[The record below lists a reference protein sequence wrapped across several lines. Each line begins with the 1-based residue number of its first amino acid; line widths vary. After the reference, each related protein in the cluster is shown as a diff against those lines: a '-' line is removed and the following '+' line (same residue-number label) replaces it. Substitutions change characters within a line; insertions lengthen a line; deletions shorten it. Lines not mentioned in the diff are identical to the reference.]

1 MMMTINTLFIV
12 ALVLLVHR
20 VDAFRVLAPNGST
33 IIGDYFRPFG
43 KGFVG
48 NYGDPSTMQRER
60 INEGAVETA
69 TQELLYEGVSPRQ
82 TCPGMVG
89 PFSDGNFYC
98 TAREFGYCDRRSG
111 ACFCN
116 VGYQGIDCSDCKPTH
131 FKHAGSCFPKK
142 LCPNDCS
149 GSGDCD
155 FWSGTCSCQPHR
167 IGVDCST
174 KLCTIFS
181 PLCQA
186 CTAEECLFCKAGY
199 YLSGNSSN
207 VCSSCY
213 DFDPRCA
220 GCTLEQGCTEC
231 ADPILTSVRR
241 SGYRFAD
248 PRLPLEEDERE
259 FSVTLPFGTKSP
271 ESFIE
276 AESFVISATP
286 DNPLKDNSV
295 SCAQGQDLT
304 ADWVCTPSAATHV
317 VCGHNGIFTF
327 TYPNYE
333 VLETDLFFRVSVR
346 RTGGGVGNISISY
359 FINHLTTN
367 ESDIAATAP
376 FTTIQQLV
384 FEPGVVERT
393 FLVGILD
400 DNEVEENEVYQIVL
414 ETPEGGGSVGPQF
427 RTNVTIIDD
436 DLGNISP
443 AFTYPLENSTT
454 SVAGERFNVTI
465 QGVYSSG
472 ILMNTGGELFFAVV
486 EDYTDRWNNPVNGRS
501 RNVNKF
507 DLSRDGGV
515 EKRLEMMQQSRHS
528 RRTVCDVEDIGDGTY
543 TVRGIVYEQGRHDL
557 RIWHAFPGGLRGDYF
572 YDSFFEKL
580 ALSRIDKQIHFE
592 WGTGRI
598 IPRGSD
604 YISIR
609 WTGFLMPQATGTH
622 WFYLRAD
629 DHARMWIDGDL
640 VLDHIHQTEADA
652 EAPRP
657 YDLQDGVLVELV
669 VEYTEI
675 IESAY
680 AHLYW
685 GLTDDKED
693 MEVIPQA
700 NFYSQY
706 QIDQM
711 PVEIKV
717 VSGDTSP
724 NTTECTG
731 TGLAYGEVNKFS
743 SFEFCPRD
751 LFSNFRDDVG
761 DYYFLA
767 SELFSAKV
775 SLTDDLGHGGEG
787 SEVLTP
793 ELVYNNNTH
802 CFAGYYKPMRAG
814 VYTLDIMY
822 QEEWHNVVPLQHVAG
837 SPFTVTVVPTKTFAP
852 FSDIID
858 LVSPLELDAGSCH
871 NFTIVSR
878 DLRRNFRFQGGDK
891 YDVYMYRVDYS
902 RLSAGLLPGE
912 DAPLPTDAPSSMPTS
927 GPTALL
933 DTDPFRLS
941 YPVEDLEEVVRYGVV
956 TDLSTGEYSVEI
968 CPVIAGVYEVHVLL
982 DGKGVSNQP
991 SRILDPQ
998 HSFFDTAFGGDT
1010 SVGQYVADSP
1020 YSLVVS
1026 HTESSAYTSTA
1037 VGDGLAHATVGVDA
1051 SFQVTVRD
1059 AYDNVLIPTA
1069 TQIAQ
1074 QQDMFNLNASLIRTP
1089 EAHVRVWNFYNGSF
1103 TITYSAVAAGS
1114 NLLAVLL
1121 NGFHI
1126 KGSPFTVDVLD
1137 GRTGA
1142 TYSFLEGAGLHNGQA
1157 GVLSYFQL
1165 FSFDFANNRKTD
1177 NSDVYT
1183 FSVTGANT
1191 IDGVMKPCPKTTASA
1206 GAEDTVNPTD
1216 LPDIIG
1222 AQIACTPD
1230 DPHLGHYWASFM
1242 PTATGVITIS
1252 VFLDGELVDSKTYDA
1267 LIIPFNPVAEL
1278 TTIQGDLYNKVAG
1291 TEATVTLQL
1300 WDEFKNRVYPGGHHL
1315 ELALLGV
1322 AGDWGTI
1329 EPFVTIPGPPDEY
1342 YYGGFYHGYPRKYGR
1357 IVDNKD
1363 GTYVLKYTEYKTGQY
1378 VLRLALAETGLNVT
1392 YFNNTDLGLLVS
1404 ADVVDPAFAESR
1416 RQDGVQSS
1424 FGSTVSWTGDLSMD
1438 TYYGAFLTEVDTGV
1452 NLDLRESLGN
1462 KRIGFAY
1469 ETHTP
1474 FIIDPHRADATAAQL
1489 ANISSTM
1496 TQTSSKFREESW
1508 SARWF
1513 GTITPLYP
1521 EVYNFTIKMDDSSRA
1536 RLFLGGVGNMMNA
1549 TTPPLGA
1556 TLSPNPGQELVM
1568 DLFGT
1573 STKVGTFNFSDVKSR
1588 EIVVEYIHHHRT
1600 NAFIQL
1606 FWQSPSTPYGL
1617 VPASAFHHWRNMSH
1631 YNTTIHPAELC
1642 SRCSTA
1648 VGSALTSAMVA
1659 HEISFVVYARDA
1671 FGNLLQRGGDVPTMV
1686 AIGSNGVAFRG
1697 DVEDYGNSTYRITYY
1712 PTQAGQFRMYVTMGC
1727 CAPHPNVG
1735 LPTEIHLFSH
1745 LLVEGAPFVLT
1756 VDPAPVVPEKSY
1768 AIGQGTVGGYA
1779 GEMHSFTVQYRDIHS
1794 NPTGISVRDH
1804 LRMIPWVVKLK
1815 FVDRESGNEVLPAN
1829 DVDVDIIAHDNYT
1842 VVSYNMTKAGKFEMY
1857 VHLID
1862 SSEVTTDV
1870 ETRTTENAATIVT
1883 TSLPSARAVLGS
1895 PYRVT
1900 IAPNKAVAENII
1912 IRGDNINSHIVRN
1925 ITAGDV
1931 SSFELQL
1938 RDAYLNDLLHGGH
1951 KFYMRVLGSA
1961 SFSSG
1966 SLTNGAATGDMA
1978 DIASGTNT
1986 GNLPVIPACKDL
1998 NNGRVV
2004 CTYTPIHSGK
2014 HRLHVALVNYSLS
2027 HPGGQGLTGVY
2038 RMDSAITG
2046 YSEGNDDEI
2055 SSITRI
2061 DPSVSFSLPTGY
2073 VLPADLSSTTPTASG
2088 SSAHSTTTNS
2098 PSNIIE
2104 ALVVTPHHE
2113 IKMLYNKLSFSNFL
2127 SSVSSNSFGNNFNV
2141 PSGQQSISWNGFLAV
2156 PKTNEYKFSTT
2167 VGSNHITVGT
2177 VYIDDVIVF
2186 DSAADVQLTVSLLE
2200 NVVYKI
2206 EMYVSI
2212 NSESLPNNKP
2222 VAIALS
2228 WSAKQMSWM
2237 VIPQFYLFDSAE
2249 PIAYSPFP
2257 LMVKD

>member
-1 MMMTINTLFIV
+1 M
-12 ALVLLVHR
+12 
-20 VDAFRVLAPNGST
+20 DAFRVLTPNGTT
-33 IIGDYFRPFG
+33 IIGAYFRPFD

-69 TQELLYEGVSPRQ
+69 THELLYEGVSPRQ
-82 TCPGMVG
+82 ACPGMVG

-116 VGYQGIDCSDCKPTH
+116 VGYQGVDCSDCKPTH
-131 FKHAGSCFPKK
+131 FKHEGSCFPKK

-149 GSGDCD
+149 GAGDCD

-167 IGVDCST
+167 IGSDCST
-174 KLCTIFS
+174 KLCTVFS

-186 CTAEECLFCKAGY
+186 CTADECLFCKAGY
-199 YLSGNSSN
+199 YLTGNSSN
-207 VCSSCY
+207 ICSSCY

-220 GCTLEQGCTEC
+220 GCTLEEGCTEC

-248 PRLPLEEDERE
+248 PRLPLEEEIRE

-276 AESFVISATP
+276 AESFVISSTP
-286 DNPLKDNSV
+286 DKPLRDNSV
-295 SCAQGQDLT
+295 TCSQGLELT
-304 ADWVCTPSAATHV
+304 ADWLCKPFPATHV

-333 VLETDLFFRVSVR
+333 VSEKDLFFRVSVV

-367 ESDIAATAP
+367 ESDVAATAP
-376 FTTIQQLV
+376 YTTIQQLV

-400 DNEVEENEVYQIVL
+400 DNIVEENEVFQIVL

-436 DLGNISP
+436 DLGRISAP
-443 AFTYPLENSTT
+443 FTYPIKNSTT
-454 SVAGERFNVTI
+454 SVAGAPFETTI
-465 QGVYSSG
+465 QAVYSSG
-472 ILMNTGGELFFAVV
+472 QLMYTGGEQFYAVV
-486 EDYTDRWNNPVNGRS
+486 EDYTDRWNAPINEKS
-501 RNVNKF
+501 RNINKF
-507 DLSRDGGV
+507 DMNREGGGR
-515 EKRLEMMQQSRHS
+515 KRLEMLQQSRHS
-528 RRTVCDVEDIGDGTY
+528 RRTVCDVRDLGNGTY
-543 TVRGIVYEQGRHDL
+543 TVSGTLYEQGRHDL
-557 RIWHAFPGGLRGDYF
+557 RIWHAFPGGLRADYF
-572 YDSFFEKL
+572 YDAFFENL
-580 ALSRIDKQIHFE
+580 ALSRIDKQINFE

-609 WTGFLMPQATGTH
+609 WTGLLSPNATGTH

-640 VLDHIHQTEADA
+640 VLDHIHQTEAYL

-657 YDLQDGVLVELV
+657 YDLQKGVLVELV

-675 IESAY
+675 IGTAY
-680 AHLYW
+680 AQLLW
-685 GLTDDKED
+685 GLTDNKAD
-693 MEVIPQA
+693 MVTIPQA
-700 NFYSQY
+700 HFYSQY
-706 QIDQM
+706 QINDM

-717 VSGDTSP
+717 VSAATTAA
-724 NTTECTG
+724 TTECTG
-731 TGLAYGEVNKFS
+731 AGLSHGEVNKIS

-751 LFSNFRDDVG
+751 LYRNFRDDVG
-761 DYYFLA
+761 DYYFLP
-767 SELFSAKV
+767 SELFQATV
-775 SLTDDLGHGGEG
+775 TLTDAMGYDGDG

-802 CFAGYYKPMRAG
+802 CFSGYYKPMRAG
-814 VYTLDIMY
+814 VYSLAILY
-822 QEEWHNVVPLQHVAG
+822 QAEWHNVAPLLHVAG
-837 SPFTVTVVPTKTFAP
+837 SPFVVTIQPTKTFAP
-852 FSDIID
+852 FSDITG
-858 LVSPLELDAGSCH
+858 LVSPLQLEAGSCH
-871 NFTIVSR
+871 NFTIISR
-878 DLRRNFRFQGGDK
+878 DLLHNYRFQGGDK
-891 YDVYMYRVDYS
+891 YEVYMYRVDYS

-912 DAPLPTDAPSSMPTS
+912 DAPLPTDSPSSMPTS

-933 DTDPFRLS
+933 DREPWRPSF
-941 YPVEDLEEVVRYGVV
+941 PIEDLEEVVRYGVI
-956 TDLSTGEYSVEI
+956 TDLGTGEYSVEI
-968 CPVIAGVYEVHVLL
+968 CPVIAGVYEIHVLL
-982 DGKGVSNQP
+982 NGKGVSNQP
-991 SRILDPQ
+991 NRILDPQ

-1010 SVGQYVADSP
+1010 SMGQYVAQSP
-1020 YSLVVS
+1020 YSLVVG
-1026 HTESSAYTSTA
+1026 HTVGSAFTTTA

-1069 TQIAQ
+1069 TQIALR
-1074 QQDMFNLNASLIRTP
+1074 QDMFNLNASLIRTP
-1089 EAHVRVWNFYNGSF
+1089 EANVRIWNYQNGTF

-1121 NGFHI
+1121 DGFHI
-1126 KGSPFTVDVLD
+1126 KNSPFTVDVLD
-1137 GRTGA
+1137 GRTSA
-1142 TYSFLEGAGLHNGQA
+1142 TYSYLEGAGLHNGQA
-1157 GVLSYFQL
+1157 GVFSYFQL

-1177 NSDVYT
+1177 NSDVYSFT
-1183 FSVTGANT
+1183 VTGANNLE
-1191 IDGVMKPCPKTTASA
+1191 GVMKPCPKVALSASTSTSSVA
-1206 GAEDTVNPTD
+1206 SGDTVNPTALD
-1216 LPDIIG
+1216 DIIG
-1222 AQIACTPD
+1222 AQVACTAN
-1230 DPHLGHYWASFM
+1230 DPYLGHYWASFT
-1242 PTATGVITIS
+1242 PTATGIITVS
-1252 VFLDGELVDSKTYDA
+1252 VFLDGVLVNNKTYDA
-1267 LIIPFNPVAEL
+1267 LIIPADPWAEL
-1278 TTIQGDLYNKVAG
+1278 TTIQGDLYNKIAG

-1300 WDEFKNRVYPGGHHL
+1300 WDQFKNRVYPGGHML

-1342 YYGGFYHGYPRKYGR
+1342 YYGGFYYGYPRKYGR
-1357 IVDNKD
+1357 VVDNND
-1363 GTYVLKYTEYKTGQY
+1363 GTYTLRYTEYTTGQY

-1392 YFNNTDLGLLVS
+1392 YFNNTQLGQLVS
-1404 ADVVDPAFAESR
+1404 ADVVDPVYAENQ
-1416 RQDGVQSS
+1416 RQAGVQSS
-1424 FGSTVSWTGDLSMD
+1424 LGSSVSWTGDLSMD
-1438 TYYGAFLTEVDTGV
+1438 TYYGAFLTEVASQV

-1474 FIIDPHRADATAAQL
+1474 FIIDPHFSNATSKEL

-1536 RLFLGGVGNMMNA
+1536 RLFIGGVGNMMNV

-1556 TLSPNPGQELVM
+1556 TSSPNPGQELVM
-1568 DLFGT
+1568 DLTGSSTMGGT
-1573 STKVGTFNFSDVKSR
+1573 YNFSDTKSR
-1588 EIVVEYIHHHRT
+1588 EIVLEYIHNHQT
-1600 NAFIQL
+1600 NAFVQL
-1606 FWQSPSTPYGL
+1606 YWQSPSTPYGL

-1648 VGSALTSAMVA
+1648 VGSALTRSMVA
-1659 HEISFVVYARDA
+1659 HEISFVVYARDS

-1712 PTQAGQFRMYVTMGC
+1712 ATQAGQFRVYVTMGC

-1735 LPTEIHLFSH
+1735 LPAELHMFSH
-1745 LLVEGAPFVLT
+1745 LLVEGAPFLLT
-1756 VDPAPVVPEKSY
+1756 VDPAPVVPQRSY

-1779 GEMHSFTVQYRDIHS
+1779 GEMHSFTVQYRDIHN
-1794 NPTGISVRDH
+1794 NPTGISVHDH
-1804 LRMIPWVVKLK
+1804 LRMVPWVVKLI
-1815 FVDRESGNEVLPAN
+1815 FVDRLTGNEVVPAN
-1829 DVDVDIIAHDNYT
+1829 SVDMDIVAYDNYT
-1842 VVSYNMTKAGKFEMY
+1842 IVSYNMTKAGNYDMY
-1857 VHLID
+1857 VHLVD
-1862 SSEVTTDV
+1862 SSEIVT
-1870 ETRTTENAATIVT
+1870 EIKTRTTENAATIVT
-1883 TSLPSARAVLGS
+1883 TSLPSAHAILGS

-1900 IAPNKAVAENII
+1900 ISPNKAVAENII
-1912 IRGDNINSHIVRN
+1912 IRGDNINSHILRN
-1925 ITAGDV
+1925 ITAG
-1931 SSFELQL
+1931 SIASFELQL
-1938 RDAYLNDLLHGGH
+1938 RDIYFNDLLHGGH
-1951 KFYMRVLGSA
+1951 KFYMRLLGAA
-1961 SFSSG
+1961 SFDSG
-1966 SLTNGAATGDMA
+1966 SLTHGADTGNNA
-1978 DIASGTNT
+1978 GIASGTNT
-1986 GNLPVIPACKDL
+1986 GSLPVIPACTDL

-2004 CTYTPIHSGK
+2004 CTYSPIHGGK
-2014 HRLHVALVNYSLS
+2014 HYLYVSLVNYSLS
-2027 HPGGQGLTGVY
+2027 HPGGEGLTGIY
-2038 RMDSAITG
+2038 RTDSAITG
-2046 YSEGNDDEI
+2046 FSDGNASEI
-2055 SSITRI
+2055 TSITRI
-2061 DPSVSFSLPTGY
+2061 DPSISFSFPTGY
-2073 VLPADLSSTTPTASG
+2073 VLPGDLSSTTPIASG
-2088 SSAHSTTTNS
+2088 SSAHSSTTTA

-2113 IKMLYNKLSFSNFL
+2113 IKMMYNKLSMNNFL
-2127 SSVSSNSFGNNFNV
+2127 SSTDTNGVGNSFNLPN
-2141 PSGQQSISWNGFLAV
+2141 SQQSISWEGFLAI
-2156 PKTNEYKFSTT
+2156 PKTDAYSFATS

-2177 VYIDDVIVF
+2177 VYIDNVIIY
-2186 DSAADVQLTVSLLE
+2186 DSMAGIQLTVDLLE
-2200 NVVYKI
+2200 NVMYKI
-2206 EMYVSI
+2206 EVYISI
-2212 NSESLPNNKP
+2212 NSESLPNNAP
-2222 VAIALS
+2222 VAIALT
-2228 WSAKQMSWM
+2228 WRAPQMEWM
-2237 VIPQFYLFDSAE
+2237 VIPQFYLFDSADA
-2249 PIAYSPFP
+2249 IAYSPYP